1 MKMKTK
7 NVILAT
13 IFGGMLFATLAA
25 PAVQAQTNKGGTF
38 TVSADLVSSYIWRGV
53 PQEGSKGGTPNI
65 QPSIT
70 YTNGSFSIGTWGSSA
85 FSGQVKEVDL
95 FATLAM
101 SNEFSFTVT
110 DYNWNFNR
118 TYFNYQ
124 SHGTDHI
131 YEATL
136 AYAGVPKFPLS
147 VSVNTMFYG
156 DDKNAN
162 GNNAYS
168 SYVELGYPLTPMVKA
183 FMGASLVNSPMIYGN
198 SSFAVINIGLR
209 ATKIVKVTDT
219 FSLPVY
225 GILGCNPQSGKAF
238 LVAGI
243 TL

>member
-1 MKMKTK
+1 MKAKSVFLTT
-7 NVILAT
+7 IL
-13 IFGGMLFATLAA
+13 GGMLFATLAV
-25 PAVQAQTNKGGTF
+25 PTVQAQTSKGGSF
-38 TVSADLVSSYIWRGV
+38 TVSADVVSSYIWRGN

-70 YTNGSFSIGTWGSSA
+70 YTNGAFSIGTWGSSA

-118 TYFNYQ
+118 NYFNYQ
-124 SHGTDHI
+124 SHETDHI

-136 AYAGVPKFPLS
+136 AYAGVAQFPLS
-147 VSVNTMFYG
+147 VSVNTMFFG
-156 DDKNAN
+156 ADKNAN

-168 SYVELGYPLTPMVKA
+168 TYVELNYPLASNVKA
-183 FMGASLVNSPMIYGN
+183 FLGASLVDSPMVYGN
-198 SSFAVINIGLR
+198 SNFALINIGLK
-209 ATKIVKVTDT
+209 ATKIVKFTDT

-225 GILGCNPQSGKAF
+225 GILGCNPHSGKAF

>member
-1 MKMKTK
+1 MKTR
-7 NVILAT
+7 NIFLIN
-13 IFGGMLFATLAA
+13 IFGSILFSTSFV
-25 PAVQAQTNKGGTF
+25 PTVQAQTNKGGIF
-38 TVSADLVSSYIWRGV
+38 TVSADLVSAYIWRGI

-70 YTNGSFSIGTWGSSA
+70 YTNGSFSIGTWGSSS

-95 FATLAM
+95 FATLAI
-101 SNEFSFTVT
+101 SNELSFTVT

-136 AYAGVPKFPLS
+136 AYTGVPPFPLS
-147 VSVNTMFYG
+147 MSVNTMFYG

-168 SYVELGYPLTPMVKA
+168 SYVEIGYPLTSMVKA

-198 SSFAVINIGLR
+198 STFAMINIGLR

-225 GILGCNPQSGKAF
+225 AILGCNPHSGKAY
-238 LVAGI
+238 LVAGM

>member
-1 MKMKTK
+1 MKANYAM
-7 NVILAT
+7 LAT
-13 IFGGMLFATLAA
+13 ILGGMMFAMS
-25 PAVQAQTNKGGTF
+25 AVSTVNAQTSKGGTF
-38 TVSADLVSSYIWRGV
+38 TMSADLVSSYIWRGV

-70 YTNGSFSIGTWGSSA
+70 YTNGIFSIGTWGSSS

-95 FATLAM
+95 SATLAL
-101 SNEFSFTVT
+101 SQTFSFAIT

-118 TYFNYQ
+118 TYFNYE
-124 SHGTDHI
+124 SHATDHI

-136 AYAGVPKFPLS
+136 SYAGVAKFPLS
-147 VSVNTMFYG
+147 VSVNTMFFG

-168 SYVELGYPLTPMVKA
+168 SYVELGYPLTPMVKLFA
-183 FMGASLVNSPMIYGN
+183 GASLVNSPMVYGN
-198 SSFAVINIGLR
+198 SSFAFINIGLR